1 MTCLRIETPRAFV
14 PLLEPARYKGLHGG
28 RGSGKSH
35 FFAESLIERCLMH
48 TGTRWAC
55 IREVQKSLEQSVKRL
70 LEDKIES
77 MGVGASFGVQKFEIG
92 TAGGRSVMLRGR

>member
-1 MTCLRIETPRAFV
+1 MSALDIQTPEVFL

-35 FFAESLIERCLMH
+35 FFAESLVERCLMH
-48 TGTRWAC
+48 PGTRWAC

-70 LEDKIES
+70 LEDKIEA
-77 MGVGASFGVQKFEIG
+77 MGVGASFNVQKFEIG
-92 TAGGRSVMLRGR
+92 TPGGGV